1 MEVVF
6 NAIIYVKHVNRLG
19 NVLNVN
25 TYYLIIIIVVHANR
39 KINQWLMINV
49 KVYVEMGWLIKKRKN
64 VMIAINWM
72 VMGIIFYII
81 LVVLNYAELKN
92 QE

>member
-6 NAIIYVKHVNRLG
+6 NAIIYVKHVNKLG

-25 TYYLIIIIVVHANR
+25 TYYLKIIIVVHANR

-49 KVYVEMGWLIKKRKN
+49 KVYVEMG
-64 VMIAINWM
+64 
-72 VMGIIFYII
+72 
-81 LVVLNYAELKN
+81 
-92 QE
+92 